1 MDESTDPERR
11 DGGPNHARGTHQVGK
26 TSHTPPQ
33 RHAGGK
39 HQAGKTG
46 QADPKPAH
54 GKHAAPPR
62 EAATAPGISPP
73 KAGSRSGVLAV
84 SRRNLLISGGALA
97 AAVAGLEGLRKIATT
112 PVRLAVDPANA
123 DLAGANGRMDL
134 PDVQFDIGSFT
145 APAVTVNGVLVGF
158 PPVFT
163 LFATATLERRPSQED
178 QRELARALGEIE
190 RAYQFSPQGV
200 FAFVAYGLPYFSRF
214 PSKLFDAKVPRL
226 LADETRFALEEAVPS
241 PTDVSPANPGIT
253 KKTFN
258 VPVMIEANDL
268 LFTLRSDHVGN
279 LWDVLAFLGG
289 SNKLAGRRVR
299 SPHLD
304 AGLKFTSTRV
314 MFVQRGLPRQVADQN
329 KLVFAPFVNPSSPM
343 WMGFADQQ
351 VNATA
356 PAPDVTF
363 VGADGI
369 HFTTAQPGE
378 YFDNG
383 SLQHLSHDILD
394 MAQFFDLNAAGTPGS
409 DGTFLERVQY
419 MFRADPPPN
428 MGRADQFAEGG
439 GPAFLPNVFQGA
451 GDAARSAAGIETL
464 AVAAGSTATQHR
476 MGHISCLQRSSRTAD
491 GRPIHVRNDGPGFDS
506 MDVPDGT
513 KQPKLQFM
521 VFVPTADF
529 FTTMRVNQA
538 SLDLQARF
546 HVDPDDNGL
555 ERFITATRRQNFLI
569 PPRRHRAFPFAEF
582 ERDAPPAAPAK
593 SSPAKKSSP
602 AASSPASSGSGSGG
616 GTGGGGGGTGGGG
629 GNGGGGHGGGGGGNG
644 GGGHGGG
651 GGGNGGR

>member
-1 MDESTDPERR
+1 MDESTDPARR
-11 DGGPNHARGTHQVGK
+11 DGGTHQVGK
-26 TSHTPPQ
+26 TNQTPPR

-39 HQAGKTG
+39 HQAGKMG
-46 QADPKPAH
+46 QADPKPAP
-54 GKHAAPPR
+54 GKHAAAPR
-62 EAATAPGISPP
+62 EAMAPGVSPR
-73 KAGSRSGVLAV
+73 KTGALAV

-97 AAVAGLEGLRKIATT
+97 AAVAGLEGLRKLAVA
-112 PVRLAVDPANA
+112 PVRLAIDPANA
-123 DLAGANGRMDL
+123 DIAGMNGRMDL
-134 PDVQFDIGSFT
+134 PDIQFNIGDFT
-145 APAVTVNGVLVGF
+145 APAVTVNGILVAF

-163 LFATATLERRPSQED
+163 LFATATLDRRPSRED
-178 QRELARALGEIE
+178 QRELARALDEVE

-226 LADETRFALEEAVPS
+226 LSDETRFALEEAVPS
-241 PTDVSPANPGIT
+241 PTDVSPANPGI
-253 KKTFN
+253 KKVRFN

-289 SNKLAGRRVR
+289 SNMLAGRRVR
-299 SPHLD
+299 SPRLG
-304 AGLKFTSTRV
+304 AGLKFTGTRV
-314 MFVQRGLPRQVADQN
+314 MFVQRGLPRQVADKN
-329 KLVFAPFVNPSSPM
+329 KLVFAPFINPGSPM

-351 VNATA
+351 VNASA

-363 VGADGI
+363 AGADGI
-369 HFTTAQPGE
+369 HLTTAQSGE

-383 SLQHLSHDILD
+383 ALQHLSHDILD
-394 MAQFFDLNAAGTPGS
+394 MVQFHDLSAAGVPGS
-409 DGTFLERVQY
+409 DGTFLEHVQY
-419 MFRADPPPN
+419 MFRADPPPA
-428 MGRADQFAEGG
+428 MGRANQFANGG
-439 GPAFLPNVFQGA
+439 GPAFLPNQFKGTA
-451 GDAARSAAGIETL
+451 DAARSAAGIETL
-464 AVAAGSTATQHR
+464 AVAAGSAATQHR
-476 MGHISCLQRSSRTAD
+476 MGHLSCLQRSSRTAD
-491 GRPIHVRNDGPGFDS
+491 GRPIHLRNDGPGFDS

-529 FTTMRVNQA
+529 FRVMRVNQA
-538 SLDLQARF
+538 SLDLQAKF

-582 ERDAPPAAPAK
+582 ERGAHPAAPAK
-593 SSPAKKSSP
+593 NSPAKKSSP
-602 AASSPASSGSGSGG
+602 AASSPAASGSGSGG
-616 GTGGGGGGTGGGG
+616 SGGGNGGGGGGGTGGGG
-629 GNGGGGHGGGGGGNG
+629 GNGGGFGGGGNGGGGGGNG
-644 GGGHGGG
+644 GGG